1 MNETT
6 KYALIAAG
14 LVATLYLINN
24 DGAIIAVGG
33 VLVGGTLLAIHT
45 L

>member
-1 MNETT
+1 MNQNV

-14 LVATLYLINN
+14 LVATLYLVNQ

-33 VLVGGTLLAIHT
+33 VIVGGAFLAATLL
-45 L
+45 